1 MIGEDARRCDD
12 PAMIYLLA
20 TLAVLLLAYAP
31 TLWIRHVMRRH
42 GAERTDLPGTGAELA
57 THLLHRFELDDV
69 KVERGKPNQDH
80 YDPGA
85 RTIRLSPAH
94 HDGRSLAAVAVAAH
108 EVGHAIQFGRNE
120 PVSRLRK
127 RWLPVAMR
135 LKQIGILIL
144 TLLPILV
151 IVVRAPGALFA
162 LVGLS
167 IALQLAGALA
177 YAIILPEEFDA
188 SFGKALPVL
197 ADGEYVDD
205 ADLPA
210 VRQVLK
216 AAAFTYVAGALA
228 DLINIGRWAMILKR

>member
-1 MIGEDARRCDD
+1 MLFALAGVA
-12 PAMIYLLA
+12 LLA
-20 TLAVLLLAYAP
+20 LSIGPGV
-31 TLWIRHVMRRH
+31 WIRHVMRRH
-42 GAERTDLPGTGAELA
+42 GAPRGDLPGTGAELA
-57 THLLHRFELDDV
+57 VHLLKRFELDDV
-69 KVERGKPNQDH
+69 KVERGQPNGDH
-80 YDPGA
+80 YDPAA
-85 RTIRLSPAH
+85 RAIRLSPAH
-94 HDGRSLAAVAVAAH
+94 HDGKSLAAVAVAAH

-120 PVSRLRK
+120 PVSRLRR

-135 LKQIGILIL
+135 CKQAGILIL

-151 IVVRAPGALFA
+151 IVLRAPGALLA
-162 LVGLS
+162 LVAAS
-167 IALQLAGALA
+167 IALQLLGALA

-197 ADGEYVDD
+197 ADGDYVDD

-228 DLINIGRWAMILKR
+228 DLVNIGRWAMILRR

>member
-1 MIGEDARRCDD
+1 MLFALAGVA
-12 PAMIYLLA
+12 LLA
-20 TLAVLLLAYAP
+20 LSIGPGV
-31 TLWIRHVMRRH
+31 WIRHVMRRH
-42 GAERTDLPGTGAELA
+42 GAPRGDLPGTGAELA
-57 THLLHRFELDDV
+57 VHLLKRFELDDV
-69 KVERGKPNQDH
+69 KVERGQPNGDH
-80 YDPGA
+80 YDPAA
-85 RTIRLSPAH
+85 RAIRLSPAH
-94 HDGRSLAAVAVAAH
+94 HDGKSLAAVAVAAH

-120 PVSRLRK
+120 PVSRLRR

-135 LKQIGILIL
+135 CKQAGILIL

-151 IVVRAPGALFA
+151 IVLRAPGALLA
-162 LVGLS
+162 LVATS
-167 IALQLAGALA
+167 IALQLLGALA

-197 ADGEYVDD
+197 ADGDYVDD

-228 DLINIGRWAMILKR
+228 DLVNIGRWAMILRR

>member
-1 MIGEDARRCDD
+1 MLFALAGVA
-12 PAMIYLLA
+12 LLA
-20 TLAVLLLAYAP
+20 LSIGPGV
-31 TLWIRHVMRRH
+31 WIRHVMRRH
-42 GAERTDLPGTGAELA
+42 GAPRGDLPGTGAELA
-57 THLLHRFELDDV
+57 VHLLKRFELDDV
-69 KVERGKPNQDH
+69 KVERGQPNGDH
-80 YDPGA
+80 YDPAA
-85 RTIRLSPAH
+85 RAIRLSPAH
-94 HDGRSLAAVAVAAH
+94 HDGKSLAAVAVAAH

-120 PVSRLRK
+120 PVSRLRR

-135 LKQIGILIL
+135 CKQAGILIL

-151 IVVRAPGALFA
+151 IVLRAPGALLA
-162 LVGLS
+162 LVATS
-167 IALQLAGALA
+167 IALQLLGALA

-197 ADGEYVDD
+197 ADGDYVDD

-228 DLINIGRWAMILKR
+228 DLVNIGRWAMILLRR